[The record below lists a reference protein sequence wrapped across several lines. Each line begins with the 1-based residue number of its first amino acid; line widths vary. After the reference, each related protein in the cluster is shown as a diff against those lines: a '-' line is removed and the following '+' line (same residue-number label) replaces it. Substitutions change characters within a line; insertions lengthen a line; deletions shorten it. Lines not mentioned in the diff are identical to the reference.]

1 MGLGD
6 IKAFNDLSTYIGT
19 SLETDNAPII
29 QFFTDKY
36 PTGIADTSPVYIS
49 SSKTLTGTSLNEGK
63 RPLYVYADEA
73 SGIFVGKNADKNP
86 SDSAKMSKIKLESST
101 SSQKITLSA
110 LNAND
115 KKSNLI
121 LHATG
126 TGSLYHTGN
135 WNTNIGGSLTV
146 TSGTM
151 IRTINGNFNNTVT
164 SNFNNTVKDDFNNTV
179 SGDFNNIVS
188 GSFKLETKNRENKR
202 INAITVTSTATKISN
217 INNIALLSGSIAD
230 VNNNYGT
237 QINAV
242 NTITGIALRTCRS
255 NAISSLPDFAIDK
268 TGSAGLFLQPD
279 LNDDTSIPHF
289 RLTVGGKKKNNV
301 IFGNSSIYNSIDT
314 NTNKGVIII
323 TPNLNIEDGNAKGI
337 LNAGT
342 INAKKYSDP
351 SGEIGGNIVAD
362 KNITASQG
370 NIIASRGNIIAQNS
384 YVQGTRLY
392 AGGRS
397 PGQNESTEWHDGF
410 IHGDGRWIKNTADGG
425 SVYPSGGGSV
435 SVGGSVTINIPN
447 ITFNQ
452 GRPYFGNT
460 TPISI
465 AIKQLD
471 ENTWATHNWVQTWV
485 NSQNYVTKRS
495 SWRNI
500 DRYNASDS
508 YDKTSIENIINILIT
523 SVNLLGITLSQ

>member
-1 MGLGD
+1 
-6 IKAFNDLSTYIGT
+6 
-19 SLETDNAPII
+19 
-29 QFFTDKY
+29 
-36 PTGIADTSPVYIS
+36 
-49 SSKTLTGTSLNEGK
+49 
-63 RPLYVYADEA
+63 
-73 SGIFVGKNADKNP
+73 
-86 SDSAKMSKIKLESST
+86 
-101 SSQKITLSA
+101 
-110 LNAND
+110 
-115 KKSNLI
+115 
-121 LHATG
+121 
-126 TGSLYHTGN
+126 
-135 WNTNIGGSLTV
+135 
-146 TSGTM
+146 M

-397 PGQNESTEWHDGF
+397 PGQNESTE
-410 IHGDGRWIKNTADGG
+410 
-425 SVYPSGGGSV
+425 
-435 SVGGSVTINIPN
+435 
-447 ITFNQ
+447 
-452 GRPYFGNT
+452 
-460 TPISI
+460 
-465 AIKQLD
+465 
-471 ENTWATHNWVQTWV
+471 
-485 NSQNYVTKRS
+485 
-495 SWRNI
+495 
-500 DRYNASDS
+500 
-508 YDKTSIENIINILIT
+508 
-523 SVNLLGITLSQ
+523 